1 MDKGVLK
8 SNPDNNITEMRK
20 RVAHFKKQ
28 AQLLLERFQ
37 RGEISQ
43 TDVQAEARRIDA
55 EVGQAERDATELQAR
70 QCRTITKSEP
80 LKS

>member
-1 MDKGVLK
+1 MNPDVLK
-8 SNPDNNITEMRK
+8 SNPDNNITQLRE

-43 TDVQAEARRIDA
+43 TDAQTEARRINA
-55 EVGQAERDATELQAR
+55 EVGQAEREATELQAR

>member
-1 MDKGVLK
+1 MDPDVLK
-8 SNPDNNITEMRK
+8 SNPDHDITELRE

-43 TDVQAEARRIDA
+43 TNAQTEARRIDA
-55 EVGQAERDATELQAR
+55 EVGQAEREATKLQAR
-70 QCRTITKSEP
+70 QCRPIAKPGHLES
-80 LKS
+80 